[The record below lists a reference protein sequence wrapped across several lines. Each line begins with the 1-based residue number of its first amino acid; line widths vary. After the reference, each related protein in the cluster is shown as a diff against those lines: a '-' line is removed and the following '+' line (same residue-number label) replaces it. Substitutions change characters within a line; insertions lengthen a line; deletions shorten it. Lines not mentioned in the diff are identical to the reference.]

1 MYRQLIL
8 NVFGKHRMIF
18 KRPKPMSSGTR
29 SIPSSAPS
37 MVAQDVTI
45 EGNITTTGELHIDG
59 TVYGAVRA
67 QSCVVDLNG
76 FVHGE
81 ITADEIY
88 IRGRVIGPLRG
99 AHVNLYAGAQVEG
112 DILNETISIENGANI
127 YGMISRAEAPP
138 GTGQSPQNGMLQ
150 DGSGHPPSLSFAQD
164 NYFDD
169 HGDNSYRPIQ
179 VVRPR

>member
-1 MYRQLIL
+1 
-8 NVFGKHRMIF
+8 MIF
-18 KRPKPMSSGTR
+18 KRPKHSSNGVR
-29 SIPSSAPS
+29 SIPNSSPS

-67 QSCVVDLNG
+67 RSCVIDLNG

-81 ITADEIY
+81 ITADEVY
-88 IRGRVIGPLRG
+88 IRGRVIGPIRG
-99 AHVNLYAGAQVEG
+99 THVNLYAGAQVEG

-138 GTGQSPQNGMLQ
+138 ANGLAVR
-150 DGSGHPPSLSFAQD
+150 DSSGHSPSLSFNQD
-164 NYFDD
+164 NYASDRPDD
-169 HGDNSYRPIQ
+169 SFRPIK

>member
-1 MYRQLIL
+1 
-8 NVFGKHRMIF
+8 MIF
-18 KRPKPMSSGTR
+18 KRPKNSSNGVR
-29 SIPSSAPS
+29 SIPNSSPS

-67 QSCVVDLNG
+67 RSCVIDLNG

-81 ITADEIY
+81 ITADEVY
-88 IRGRVIGPLRG
+88 IRGRVIGPIRG
-99 AHVNLYAGAQVEG
+99 THVNLYAGAQVEG

-127 YGMISRAEAPP
+127 YGMISRAEAP
-138 GTGQSPQNGMLQ
+138 QSNGLAVR
-150 DGSGHPPSLSFAQD
+150 DGSGHSPSLSFTQD
-164 NYFDD
+164 NFSTDNGDD
-169 HGDNSYRPIQ
+169 SYRPIK

>member
-1 MYRQLIL
+1 
-8 NVFGKHRMIF
+8 
-18 KRPKPMSSGTR
+18 
-29 SIPSSAPS
+29 

-67 QSCVVDLNG
+67 RSCVIDLNG

-88 IRGRVIGPLRG
+88 IRGRVIGPIRG

-127 YGMISRAEAPP
+127 YGMISRAEAPLSN
-138 GTGQSPQNGMLQ
+138 GQNLQ
-150 DGSGHPPSLSFAQD
+150 DTGTQDGLGHAPSLSFGQD

-169 HGDNSYRPIQ
+169 HGDNSYRPIK

>member
-1 MYRQLIL
+1 
-8 NVFGKHRMIF
+8 MIF
-18 KRPKPMSSGTR
+18 KRPKHSSNGVR
-29 SIPSSAPS
+29 SIPNSSPS

-67 QSCVVDLNG
+67 RSCVIDLNG

-81 ITADEIY
+81 ITADEVY
-88 IRGRVIGPLRG
+88 IRGRVIGPIRG
-99 AHVNLYAGAQVEG
+99 THVNLYAGAQVEG

-127 YGMISRAEAPP
+127 YGMISRAEAP
-138 GTGQSPQNGMLQ
+138 QSNGLAVR
-150 DGSGHPPSLSFAQD
+150 DSSGHAPSLSFPQD
-164 NYFDD
+164 NYAMDHSDD
-169 HGDNSYRPIQ
+169 TYRPIK